1 MADVQIIDLTR
12 DNIRELGICGYK
24 SMTREG
30 FPQKAAWM
38 ENRIK
43 EGLKIKILF
52 SPIDGN
58 QGMIEY
64 IPGKYAW
71 RPVEAEG
78 YIFIH
83 CIILDGI
90 IIAHHPISRR
100 RFMNIMDRLTG

>member
-1 MADVQIIDLTR
+1 MADVQIIELTR

-24 SMTREG
+24 SLKKEG
-30 FPQKAAWM
+30 FPEKVAWM

-78 YIFIH
+78 YMFIH
-83 CIILDGI
+83 CIILDGSI
-90 IIAHHPISRR
+90 ITHYPISRR
-100 RFMNIMDRLTG
+100 RFENIMDRLTG